1 MPFNLQYL
9 QATVTL
15 HPETCVEVAF
25 KNTKSDCMIIKKFEV
40 VPANQ
45 IKPLSRRIELNMVVG
60 GYEKL
65 N

>member
-25 KNTKSDCMIIKKFEV
+25 KNTKNRLHDHKKIEV